1 MAKMAKGE
9 WMDSF
14 MHLCK
19 SDKAN
24 KSTPAKILFAA
35 LLCLL
40 LSNIFPGISHAEGF
54 KILAAETKLKEHVF
68 HLDANMDLKFS
79 DDALEALRSGV
90 PLIVLVNIEVQK
102 SRSWWWDKTI
112 AKLEQGYL
120 LLYHALS
127 EKYIIHNLNSGAQ
140 TNYISLNT
148 ALYSLSNIRD
158 FPLIDKNLLEKDDEY
173 YVRLRTYLDIE
184 SLPAPM
190 RPIAYISSQW
200 QLDSD
205 WFSWP
210 LKP

>member
-1 MAKMAKGE
+1 MV
-9 WMDSF
+9 SF
-14 MHLCK
+14 MHLYK
-19 SDKAN
+19 SDKPN
-24 KSTPAKILFAA
+24 RIIFAA

-40 LSNIFPGISHAEGF
+40 ISGIFATKSQAEGF
-54 KILAAETKLKEHVF
+54 RILAAETKLKEHVF

-102 SRSWWWDKTI
+102 DRNWWWDKTI
-112 AKLEQGYL
+112 AELEQGYL

-140 TNYISLNT
+140 QNFSSLNT
-148 ALYSLSNIRD
+148 ALYSLSNIRN
-158 FPLIDKNLLEKDDEY
+158 FPLIDKNLLEEGDDY

-200 QLDSD
+200 QLESD

>member
-1 MAKMAKGE
+1 MV
-9 WMDSF
+9 SF
-14 MHLCK
+14 MHLYK
-19 SDKAN
+19 SNELQKRLLS
-24 KSTPAKILFAA
+24 KLFFAA
-35 LLCLL
+35 LLCILITSTLL
-40 LSNIFPGISHAEGF
+40 KPSHAEGF
-54 KILAAETKLKEHVF
+54 RILAAETKLKDHVIQ
-68 HLDANMDLKFS
+68 LDANMDLKFS

-90 PLIVLVNIEVQK
+90 PLIVLINIEVLK
-102 SRSWWWDKTI
+102 DRNWWWDKTI
-112 AKLEQGYL
+112 AELEQGYL

-140 TNYISLNT
+140 QNYISLNT
-148 ALYSLSNIRD
+148 ALYSLSNVRS
-158 FPLIDKNLLEKDDEY
+158 FPLIDKNLLEKGDNY

-200 QLDSD
+200 QLESD

>member
-1 MAKMAKGE
+1 ME
-9 WMDSF
+9 WMVSS
-14 MHLCK
+14 MHSYK
-19 SDKAN
+19 SN
-24 KSTPAKILFAA
+24 KSNRILLAT

-40 LSNIFPGISHAEGF
+40 MSVFFSTQSHAEGF
-54 KILAAETKLKEHVF
+54 KILSATSSLNKNVIQLE
-68 HLDANMDLKFS
+68 ANIELKFS

-90 PLIVLVNIEVQK
+90 PLIILLNMEVLKDRN
-102 SRSWWWDKTI
+102 WWWDKTI
-112 AKLEQGYL
+112 AELKQGYL

-140 TNYISLNT
+140 TNFISLNA
-148 ALYSLSNIRD
+148 ALHSLSNIRE
-158 FPLIDKNLLEKDDEY
+158 FPLIDKNLLEEGDDY
-173 YVRLRTYLDIE
+173 YARIRTYLDIE

-200 QLDSD
+200 QLESD

>member
-1 MAKMAKGE
+1 ME
-9 WMDSF
+9 WMVSF
-14 MHLCK
+14 MHLYK
-19 SDKAN
+19 SDKPN
-24 KSTPAKILFAA
+24 RIIFAA

-40 LSNIFPGISHAEGF
+40 FSGIFATKSQAEGF
-54 KILAAETKLKEHVF
+54 RILAAETKLKNHVF

-102 SRSWWWDKTI
+102 DRNWWWDKTI
-112 AKLEQGYL
+112 AELEQGYL

-140 TNYISLNT
+140 QNFTSLNT

-158 FPLIDKNLLEKDDEY
+158 FPLIDKNLLEEGDDY

-200 QLDSD
+200 QLESD

>member
-1 MAKMAKGE
+1 MLL
-9 WMDSF
+9 F
-14 MHLCK
+14 K
-19 SDKAN
+19 SDKRTKN
-24 KSTPAKILFAA
+24 LFGKSLFAA

-40 LSNIFPGISHAEGF
+40 TISFFPTSGYAEGF
-54 KILAAETKLKEHVF
+54 RILAAETKLKNHVY

-79 DDALEALRSGV
+79 ADALDALRSGV
-90 PLIVLVNIEVQK
+90 PLIILVNIEVNED
-102 SRSWWWDKTI
+102 RSWWWDKTI
-112 AKLEQGYL
+112 ADLEQGYL

-140 TNYISLNT
+140 QNFISLNA
-148 ALYSLSNIRD
+148 ALHSLSNIRD
-158 FPLIDKNLLEKDDEY
+158 FPLIDKNLLDEDDDY
-173 YVRLRTYLDIE
+173 YVQMRTYLDIE

-200 QLDSD
+200 QLESD

>member
-1 MAKMAKGE
+1 MALMVRME

-14 MHLCK
+14 MHLYK
-19 SDKAN
+19 SGKPN
-24 KSTPAKILFAA
+24 RIIFAA
-35 LLCLL
+35 FLCIL
-40 LSNIFPGISHAEGF
+40 ISGASVTKSQAEGF
-54 KILAAETKLKEHVF
+54 RILAAETKLKENVF
-68 HLDANMDLKFS
+68 QLEANMDLKFS

-90 PLIVLVNIEVQK
+90 PLIVLVNIEVRK
-102 SRSWWWDKTI
+102 DRSWWWDKTI
-112 AKLEQGYL
+112 AELEQGYL

-140 TNYISLNT
+140 QNYVSLSA

-158 FPLIDKNLLEKDDEY
+158 FPLIDKNLLEQGDDY

-200 QLDSD
+200 QLESD

>member
-1 MAKMAKGE
+1 MV
-9 WMDSF
+9 SF
-14 MHLCK
+14 MRVFK
-19 SDKAN
+19 SYKVN
-24 KSTPAKILFAA
+24 NVLFAA
-35 LLCLL
+35 LLCGVI
-40 LSNIFPGISHAEGF
+40 SAFISQKSHADGF
-54 KILAAETKLKEHVF
+54 KIISAETKLKNHVY
-68 HLDANMDLKFS
+68 HLKSNMDLSFS

-90 PLIVLVNIEVQK
+90 PLIVLVNIEVLK
-102 SRSWWWDKTI
+102 DRNWWWDETI
-112 AKLEQGYL
+112 AELEQGYL

-140 TNYISLNT
+140 KNYISLDA
-148 ALYSLSNIRD
+148 ALSSLGNIRD
-158 FPLIDKNLLEKDDEY
+158 LPLIDKNLLNQDDDY

-200 QLDSD
+200 QLESD

>member
-1 MAKMAKGE
+1 MV
-9 WMDSF
+9 SF
-14 MHLCK
+14 MLLFK
-19 SDKAN
+19 NDK
-24 KSTPAKILFAA
+24 TLRITRTRILFAA

-40 LSNIFPGISHAEGF
+40 MSGIFASKIQAEGF
-54 KILAAETKLKEHVF
+54 RILAAETSLKKHVF

-90 PLIVLVNIEVQK
+90 PLIILINIEVQK
-102 SRSWWWDKTI
+102 DRNWWWDKTI
-112 AKLEQGYL
+112 AELEQGYL

-140 TNYISLNT
+140 QNFVSLNT
-148 ALYSLSNIRD
+148 ALYFLSNIRE
-158 FPLIDKNLLEKDDEY
+158 FPLIDKNLLEEGDNY
-173 YVRLRTYLDIE
+173 YVRMRTYLDIE

-200 QLDSD
+200 QLESD

>member
-1 MAKMAKGE
+1 MV
-9 WMDSF
+9 SF
-14 MHLCK
+14 MHLYK
-19 SDKAN
+19 SDKPN
-24 KSTPAKILFAA
+24 RIIFAA

-40 LSNIFPGISHAEGF
+40 FNGIFATKSHAEGF
-54 KILAAETKLKEHVF
+54 RILAAETKLKNHVY

-90 PLIVLVNIEVQK
+90 PLIVLVNIEIQK
-102 SRSWWWDKTI
+102 DRNWWWDKTI
-112 AKLEQGYL
+112 AELEQGYL

-140 TNYISLNT
+140 QNFTSLNT
-148 ALYSLSNIRD
+148 ALYSLGNIRD
-158 FPLIDKNLLEKDDEY
+158 FPLIDKNLLEEGDNY

-200 QLDSD
+200 QLESD

>member
-1 MAKMAKGE
+1 MV
-9 WMDSF
+9 SF
-14 MHLCK
+14 MHLYK
-19 SDKAN
+19 SDKR
-24 KSTPAKILFAA
+24 KKILSGKILFAA
-35 LLCLL
+35 LLCLIV
-40 LSNIFPGISHAEGF
+40 SGIFATKSQAEGF
-54 KILAAETKLKEHVF
+54 RILAAETKLKEHVF

-102 SRSWWWDKTI
+102 DRNWWWDKTI
-112 AKLEQGYL
+112 AELEQGYL

-140 TNYISLNT
+140 QNFTSLNT

-158 FPLIDKNLLEKDDEY
+158 FPLIDKNLLEEGDDY

-200 QLDSD
+200 QLESD

>member
-1 MAKMAKGE
+1 MKAKRG
-9 WMDSF
+9 WTVSF
-14 MHLCK
+14 MHLFK
-19 SDKAN
+19 SN
-24 KSTPAKILFAA
+24 NINPVLLVA

-40 LSNIFPGISHAEGF
+40 TLVFSPSRSWAEGF
-54 KILAAETKLKEHVF
+54 SILSAETTLKNHVF
-68 HLDANMDLKFS
+68 QLDANMALNFS

-90 PLIVLVNIEVQK
+90 PLIVLINIEVEK
-102 SRSWWWDKTI
+102 ERSWWWDKTV
-112 AKLEQGYL
+112 AELEQGYL

-140 TNYISLNT
+140 QNYISLNSAIT
-148 ALYSLSNIRD
+148 ALSNIRD
-158 FPLIDKNLLEKDDEY
+158 FPLIDKNLLDSDDNY

-200 QLDSD
+200 QLESD

-210 LKP
+210 LKQ

>member
-1 MAKMAKGE
+1 ME
-9 WMDSF
+9 WTVSF
-14 MHLCK
+14 MHLFK
-19 SDKAN
+19 SDKRN
-24 KSTPAKILFAA
+24 EFLFVA
-35 LLCLL
+35 LLCL
-40 LSNIFPGISHAEGF
+40 IFSCLASTKSHAEGF
-54 KILAAETKLKEHVF
+54 NVLTAETALKERVF
-68 HLDANMDLKFS
+68 QLNAKLDLTFS
-79 DDALEALRSGV
+79 ADALDALRSGV
-90 PLIVLVNIEVQK
+90 PLIVLINIEVLK
-102 SRSWWWDKTI
+102 DRNWWFDKTI

-140 TNYISLNT
+140 QNFVSLNA
-148 ALYSLSNIRD
+148 ALNSLSNIED
-158 FPLIDKNLLEKDDEY
+158 FPLIDKNLLDEGDNY

-200 QLDSD
+200 QLESD